1 MEGYQILSEEPIITK
16 AQPPIVIPDL
26 LLLNDCK
33 EFRLCEHFFSQLGFK
48 STYHIHL

>member
-1 MEGYQILSEEPIITK
+1 MEGYQIPSEEPIITK

-33 EFRLCEHFFSQLGFK
+33 EFRLC
-48 STYHIHL
+48 